1 MKILYNETLGRVI
14 PGPQKISKLPTCLS
28 LLGILTFSCPQDVS
42 ANWINVTGNRSTA
55 DTLYL
60 SVENQIDEPIGP
72 NASRVK
78 ELHGNTE
85 AAKRPLVFG
94 KKTIDSDKARIV
106 AIGGSLAA
114 GVQNGGLYR
123 ASQLTSYPNLVARQM
138 GTTFRQPL
146 FAPEEANGA
155 GYKLLIRDEGPVFKY
170 SKVSDKLALDPKSNA
185 GQFKKFDE
193 EIDNLALP
201 YHNVRGS
208 WKNLDYYSRLAL
220 PSMESQDF
228 IPYFKR
234 ILPGDA
240 PDKSTSYLQYVEQ
253 RAAADFVIFDPG
265 MDGHLQS
272 ALVGG
277 DPSQL
282 PQVEE
287 GERGDKSEFQLVK
300 KLAAKGAKGVLVTI
314 PDVIEFPYFKM
325 YTPEKLTTLQ
335 GEGSVSI
342 RTNRGTIR
350 NMNAR
355 DVLLPSA
362 KVEALFSGKSSS
374 EVLDERESLAVDEGY
389 DETAAYRNVNW
400 YNEYYVKF
408 IAKENDFAVFDL
420 YALLKKIN
428 AGGYVT
434 DDGVEVS
441 PSFPDGNFY
450 SDDAIHPTSFGQA
463 VIANECIKAINA
475 YYGSG
480 LPLLN
485 TRDFLK

>member
-1 MKILYNETLGRVI
+1 M
-14 PGPQKISKLPTCLS
+14 PACLS
-28 LLGILTFSCPQDVS
+28 LLGILTLSYPHNAL
-42 ANWINVTGNRSTA
+42 ANPIKAAGNLLTA

-60 SVENQIDEPIGP
+60 SVENQIDEPVETNTLRINEL
-72 NASRVK
+72 NA
-78 ELHGNTE
+78 T
-85 AAKRPLVFG
+85 AATGGKPLVFG

-123 ASQLTSYPNLVARQM
+123 ASQLTSYPNLIARQM
-138 GTTFRQPL
+138 GAAFRQPL
-146 FAPEEANGA
+146 FSAEEANGA
-155 GYKLLIRDEGPVFKY
+155 GYKLLIREDGPVFRY
-170 SKVSDKLALDPKSNA
+170 SKVSDKLAVDPKSNA
-185 GQFKKFDE
+185 GQFRNFE
-193 EIDNLALP
+193 GEIDNLALP
-201 YHNVRGS
+201 FHNVRGS
-208 WKNLDYYSRLAL
+208 WKDLEYYSRLAL

-234 ILPGDA
+234 ILPVGA
-240 PDKSTSYLQYVEQ
+240 SDKSSSYLQYVEQ
-253 RAAADFVIFDPG
+253 RATADFVIFDPG

-277 DPSQL
+277 DASQL
-282 PQVEE
+282 PQLEE
-287 GERGDKSEFQLVK
+287 GERGDKSEFRIVK
-300 KLAAKGAKGVLVTI
+300 NLAAKGAKGVLVTI
-314 PDVIEFPYFKM
+314 PNVIEFPYFKM
-325 YTPEKLTTLQ
+325 YTPEKLAMLQ
-335 GEGSVSI
+335 GEGRVSI

-350 NMNAR
+350 SMNDR

-362 KVEALFSGKSSS
+362 KVEALFSGRSSG
-374 EVLDERESLAVDEGY
+374 EVLGERESLAVDEGY

-434 DDGVEVS
+434 DDGVEVN
-441 PSFPDGNFY
+441 PAFPDGNFY

-463 VIANECIKAINA
+463 VIANECIKAINEH
-475 YYGSG
+475 YGSG

-485 TRDFLK
+485 TREFLK

>member
-1 MKILYNETLGRVI
+1 MKILYKEKIG
-14 PGPQKISKLPTCLS
+14 PGMYGHQKINKLPTCLS
-28 LLGILTFSCPQDVS
+28 LLGILAFANPQDACADR
-42 ANWINVTGNRSTA
+42 ANGTGRVA
-55 DTLYL
+55 MDTLYL
-60 SVENQIDEPIGP
+60 PVENQIDEPVEA
-72 NASRVK
+72 NASRVQ
-78 ELHGNTE
+78 ESGSNAE
-85 AAKRPLVFG
+85 AAKKTLVLG
-94 KKTIDSDKARIV
+94 KTTIDSDKVRIV

-138 GTTFRQPL
+138 GVTFRQPL
-146 FAPEEANGA
+146 FFPEEANGA
-155 GYKLLIRDEGPVFKY
+155 GYKLLIRDEGPVYKY
-170 SKVSDKLALDPKSNA
+170 SKVSDKLAVDPKSNG
-185 GQFKKFDE
+185 GQFKKFAGD
-193 EIDNLALP
+193 IDNLALP

-208 WKNLDYYSRLAL
+208 WKDLEYYSRLAQ

-234 ILPGDA
+234 ILPD
-240 PDKSTSYLQYVEQ
+240 DQSNKISSYLQYVEQ
-253 RAAADFVIFDPG
+253 KATPDFIIFDPG

-282 PQVEE
+282 PQPEE
-287 GERGDKSEFQLVK
+287 GERGDKSEFRLVK
-300 KLAAKGAKGVLVTI
+300 NLAAKGAKGVLVTI
-314 PDVIEFPYFKM
+314 PDVIEFPYFNL
-325 YTPEKLTTLQ
+325 YTPEKLTALQ
-335 GEGSVSI
+335 GGGRVSI

-350 NMNAR
+350 EMNAQ

-362 KVEALFSGKSSS
+362 KVEALFSGKSSK

-420 YALLKKIN
+420 HGLLKKIN

-441 PSFPDGNFY
+441 QAFPGGNFY

-475 YYGSG
+475 HYGSE